1 MPALCLLFRKFHKTI
16 VKTCKR
22 QKFVLYIIY
31 PIPHNVNRKRFPA
44 HQIARNAQFL
54 QFVHTLLVLQSDNI
68 RKKGKKMHRVL
79 EIIALKWYNLF
90 TKSLA
95 ACAARYLRSC
105 GRRIRRPQPL
115 RSLHSERK
123 DCLVA
128 ADAEPA
134 RIGLCS
140 ELNIF
145 GNNFLKEGFSNV
157 RHQDRK
163 NNQSKG

>member
-1 MPALCLLFRKFHKTI
+1 MRIRANHTQQNPPEKTRTSLPALCLLFRKFHKTI

-22 QKFVLYIIY
+22 QKFVLYI
-31 PIPHNVNRKRFPA
+31 IPHNVNRKRFPA

-105 GRRIRRPQPL
+105 APNVKIASSQPML
-115 RSLHSERK
+115 SRLTS
-123 DCLVA
+123 
-128 ADAEPA
+128 
-134 RIGLCS
+134 
-140 ELNIF
+140 
-145 GNNFLKEGFSNV
+145 GFAPS
-157 RHQDRK
+157 
-163 NNQSKG
+163 

>member
-1 MPALCLLFRKFHKTI
+1 MPI
-16 VKTCKR
+16 VPDSVEKIEKTCKR

-31 PIPHNVNRKRFPA
+31 PTRRNVNRKRFPA

-79 EIIALKWYNLF
+79 EIIALKWYNLL

-95 ACAARYLRSC
+95 ACAAGYLRSF
-105 GRRIRRPQPL
+105 GRLICRPKPLWRL
-115 RSLHSERK
+115 RSKRK

-140 ELNIF
+140 ELNYI
-145 GNNFLKEGFSNV
+145 NNFFERRIFKC
-157 RHQDRK
+157 
-163 NNQSKG
+163 